1 MIIFYHVTDKT
12 KMPGSETVRT
22 IINKKDEIL
31 SAVSSHFFSYL
42 LANILASN
50 GLSKIE
56 ADTVQDFAEQEREE
70 ITNILDQQ
78 LNQIIKQMPLG
89 IKNPEDTPP
98 PQIVEQQLIP
108 LLEGL
113 EKIPVVGVMLAQKIR
128 DGLSEMVNQLSTLF
142 EVDITH
148 QDSSEMVDGLFEFFS
163 LLKGEN
169 ITRRDV
175 AEMAGQLI
183 QFSKTSGLPDSVL
196 QYLPSALK
204 EIDLD

>member
-1 MIIFYHVTDKT
+1 M
-12 KMPGSETVRT
+12 
-22 IINKKDEIL
+22 
-31 SAVSSHFFSYL
+31 
-42 LANILASN
+42 
-50 GLSKIE
+50 
-56 ADTVQDFAEQEREE
+56 
-70 ITNILDQQ
+70 
-78 LNQIIKQMPLG
+78 G

-128 DGLSEMVNQLSTLF
+128 DGLSDMVNQLSTLF

-163 LLKGEN
+163 LIKGEN

-175 AEMAGQLI
+175 AEMADQLI
-183 QFSKTSGLPDSVL
+183 LFSKTSGLPDSVL
-196 QYLPSALK
+196 QYLPSAQK